1 MPSKTKESSKTSST
15 QEVKKADVAST
26 TAPATGTS
34 VSTPASKPKSTKSKQ
49 PKTEEVVDEP
59 VVEQAAPP
67 ASSSKSRKSKAVS
80 ESESKSSSAPAPV
93 SVPEASEEEAPE
105 DEDSGRKQR
114 RVVSREEVEKS
125 VDSLAASVDAEVE
138 FFREN
143 ALDSKSRA
151 RVVKFLRTVSK
162 QLRQVKT
169 DFVKLSSKKKT
180 KTCSSNSGFMK
191 AVQISPEM
199 HKFAG
204 IADNQLVSRVD
215 VTKAICKYVKDHNLQ
230 NEGDKRLFTPDDK
243 LAKLLGSKTPITYY
257 NLQKAIQPHFV
268 KAASA

>member
-26 TAPATGTS
+26 TTPATGTS
-34 VSTPASKPKSTKSKQ
+34 VSTPASKPRASKSKQ
-49 PKTEEVVDEP
+49 PKTEEVVEEP

-67 ASSSKSRKSKAVS
+67 ASKSRKSKAVS
-80 ESESKSSSAPAPV
+80 EPEPKSAPAP
-93 SVPEASEEEAPE
+93 SAVPEASEEEAPE
-105 DEDSGRKQR
+105 DEESGRKQR

-180 KTCSSNSGFMK
+180 KTCSTNSGFMK